1 MALKNQVPN
10 VYSVGL
16 RNAGSYQVS
25 GHPYMSGSTLST
37 TLGSNVDG
45 RFVFPYVS
53 KTIRVSNDD
62 STNNLIL
69 SFAPFLN
76 SQTASFGFT
85 NSASGSGNWLL
96 IKPGNT
102 IELDAKSKE
111 VFLAPAAATNVSC
124 SVFAELTN
132 IPALR
137 LYSYDGL
144 EGITE
149 VSASSTPA
157 GNGLKNQVPNVYSVG
172 VRNVASYLVS
182 GQPYLTGSFI
192 DGSVN
197 SISAGAELKVQL
209 PRVTKSL
216 TLWNYSSGANTK
228 LRLTFVPTGSI
239 SNYATGGNYIELA
252 KDESITLNVKCKEV
266 YLSAISGEVK
276 WKLYASLTE
285 IPRERMYALTGSGIS
300 E

>member
-1 MALKNQVPN
+1 MPSNI
-10 VYSVGL
+10 YTVGL

-45 RFVFPYVS
+45 HFAFPYVS

-69 SFAPFLN
+69 SFAPL
-76 SQTASFGFT
+76 QPGQAAGFGFE

-111 VFLAPAAATNVSC
+111 VFISPAANANVSC
-124 SVFAELTN
+124 SVYAELTN
-132 IPALR
+132 IPTNR
-137 LYSYDGL
+137 MYSYDGL
-144 EGITE
+144 EGITA
-149 VSASSTPA
+149 VSASSAPP

-182 GQPYLTGSFI
+182 GRPYLTGSAL
-192 DGSVN
+192 DGSAN

-239 SNYATGGNYIELA
+239 SNYSTGGNYIELA

-266 YLSAISGEVK
+266 YLSAITGDVE

-285 IPRERMYALTGSGIS
+285 IPKERMYALTGSGIS

>member
-1 MALKNQVPN
+1 MALKEQVPN

-53 KTIRVSNDD
+53 KTIKVSNDD
-62 STNNLIL
+62 STNDLIM
-69 SFAPFLN
+69 SFAPFK
-76 SQTASFGFT
+76 SGEAAGFGFT

-102 IELDAKSKE
+102 IELNAKSKE
-111 VFLAPAAATNVSC
+111 IFLAPAANANVSC

-132 IPALR
+132 IPVGR

-144 EGITE
+144 EGVTI
-149 VSASSTPA
+149 VSSSAPTA
-157 GNGLKNQVPNVYSVG
+157 GNGLKEQVPNVYGVG
-172 VRNVASYLVS
+172 LRNVASYLVS
-182 GQPYLTGSFI
+182 GRPYLTGSFI
-192 DGSVN
+192 DGSIN
-197 SISAGAELKVQL
+197 SIAAGAELQVQL
-209 PRVTKSL
+209 PKVTKSL

-252 KDESITLNVKCKEV
+252 KDESITLNVKCNEV
-266 YLSAISGEVK
+266 YLSAVSGEVK

-285 IPRERMYALTGSGIS
+285 IPKERMYALTGSGIS